1 MHQLLTTIDT
11 SINRICS
18 SHESSASAVRTCM
31 ATCKLEIAA
40 LESLVSEL
48 QGSRTVVQDSR
59 IWLDIKN
66 HGKKLT
72 YPFHRSK
79 LDRLLAQLSKVTGAL
94 QVALQVA
101 GMWVI

>member
-1 MHQLLTTIDT
+1 MHQLLTTMDT
-11 SINRICS
+11 SINRVCS

-48 QGSRTVVQDSR
+48 HGSRTVVQDSR

-79 LDRLLAQLSKVTGAL
+79 LDRLLAQLTKVTGTL
-94 QVALQVA
+94 QVTLQVA